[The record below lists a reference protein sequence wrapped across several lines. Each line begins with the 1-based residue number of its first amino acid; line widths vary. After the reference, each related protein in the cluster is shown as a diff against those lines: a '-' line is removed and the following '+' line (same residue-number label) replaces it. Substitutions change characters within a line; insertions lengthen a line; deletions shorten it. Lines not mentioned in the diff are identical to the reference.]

1 MAVKLVVF
9 NLFRTLLE
17 NDSTIR
23 EAYRKMLADTKLP
36 NDENT
41 LKDVMILEQLKQISD
56 DFEREA
62 WWKEFFKSRGID
74 LDEDKLRE
82 MKRDFWARRLELSRP
97 APGAVKTLR
106 KLKLVGFKTAA
117 ISSEDAG
124 KILIRSLLEKTGLL
138 EHLDSIICLRGR
150 SNELRALDSLAK
162 MRNAKRNEI
171 AYVDIYLERV
181 ITAKANGFFGIW
193 LSTEIVPEVTSV
205 TSVNSI
211 SELPSLLSSLRAGP
225 SWFHRGTASST
236 FS

>member
-1 MAVKLVVF
+1 MTVRLVVF

-17 NDSTIR
+17 SDNTIR
-23 EAYRKMLADTKLP
+23 EAYEKMLADASLP

-41 LKDVMILEQLKQISD
+41 LKDLMILEQLKQISD

-74 LDEDKLRE
+74 LDEVKLKE
-82 MKRDFWARRLELSRP
+82 MKRTFWAKRLELSRS
-97 APGAVKTLR
+97 APGAAETLK
-106 KLKLVGFKTAA
+106 KLKLIGIKTAA

-124 KILIRSLLEKTGLL
+124 KILIRSLLERTGLL
-138 EHLDSIICLRGR
+138 ELLDLIICLKGR
-150 SNELRALDSLAK
+150 SNELRALDSIAK

-181 ITAKANGFFGIW
+181 ITAKANGFLGIW
-193 LSTEIVPEVTSV
+193 LSSEAFPEVTSV
-205 TSVNSI
+205 ISVGSI